1 MPAYEYTALN
11 AKGREEHGIL
21 EGDTAKQVR
30 QQLRNKSLTPIEI
43 NEVKEKSGSTGRGLS
58 TSRGRMKSAELALF
72 TRQLATLLQA
82 GTPLETALGTIAN
95 QQHKRTVKRIV
106 LGIRSKVTEGYSL
119 ADSLNQFPSA
129 FPGLYRATVAAGE
142 HAGHLDQVLDR
153 LADYTESSQEMQQ
166 KISSALIYPVMLTL
180 ISIAVVVGLLAYVVP
195 QVVQVFASIGQDLP
209 VLTRVLISASEA
221 VQDYGMMVFIL
232 LIMAATLFVYLY
244 KRAGFRRK
252 VDRTLLR
259 LPIIGNLVRGKNT
272 ASFARTLSIL
282 AGSGVPI
289 LTSLK
294 NASEVVSNLPMKEA
308 IEKTAERV
316 REGGGISASLQRT
329 KLFPPMMLH
338 LIASGEG
345 TGRLEA
351 MLERA
356 ADQQERETQT
366 TITSALS
373 LFEPMLI
380 LVMGGVVLTIVL
392 AILLPI
398 FELNQLVGQ

>member
-1 MPAYEYTALN
+1 MPAFEYIALN
-11 AKGREEHGIL
+11 SKGREEKGLL

-30 QQLRNKSLTPIEI
+30 QQLRGKGLTPVDVH
-43 NEVKEKSGSTGRGLS
+43 EVKEKSGRRSNGLS
-58 TSRGRMKSAELALF
+58 TNRGRLKAAELALF

-106 LGIRSKVTEGYSL
+106 LAIRSKVTEGYSL
-119 ADSLNQFPSA
+119 ADSLQQFPSA

-142 HAGHLDQVLDR
+142 HAGHLDKVLDR
-153 LADYTESSQEMQQ
+153 LADYTENSQEMQQ
-166 KISSALIYPVMLTL
+166 KISSALIYPILLTL
-180 ISIAVVVGLLAYVVP
+180 VSIGVVVGLLAYVVP
-195 QVVQVFASIGQDLP
+195 QVVQVFESIGQDLP
-209 VLTRVLISASEA
+209 VLTRTLISVSEA
-221 VQDYGMMVFIL
+221 VQNYGMLVFIM
-232 LIMAATLFVYLY
+232 LIVGVLIFFQLY
-244 KRAGFRRK
+244 KRTGFRRR
-252 VDRTLLR
+252 VDRMTLR
-259 LPIIGNLVRGKNT
+259 LPIVGNLVRGKNT
-272 ASFARTLSIL
+272 AAFSRTLSIL

-294 NASEVVSNLPMKEA
+294 NASEVVSNLPMREA

-316 REGGGISASLQRT
+316 REGAGISSSLQRT
-329 KLFPPMMLH
+329 KLFPPMTLH

-366 TITSALS
+366 TIAAALS

-380 LVMGGVVLTIVL
+380 LIMGAVVLTIVL